1 MSNEF
6 SQLNLHPSL
15 VQAVTA
21 LGYTEPTPIQID
33 VIPLLVAGHDV
44 IGQAQTGT
52 GKTAAFALPI
62 LQTLSPEAEGI
73 QSLILAPTREL
84 ALQVAQSFEEYGR
97 YLKVSVLAVYGGQA
111 YDRQIRQLRRGVD
124 VVVGTPGRLLDLM
137 ERKVLDLSTV
147 RTVVLDEADE
157 MLSMG
162 FVEDIEAIL
171 QATPA
176 TRQTALFSATLP
188 PAIRSLANNYM
199 HEPKSVTVQR
209 KQLTVSAIEQRYYL
223 INESDKLAALTRL
236 FEMEPITSSIIFVRT
251 RISAGE
257 LANELSV
264 RGFPAEGLHGDLS
277 QEAREQV
284 LNRFRQNQI
293 KVLVATDV
301 AARGLDI
308 DDISHVFNFDLP
320 LDPEVYVH
328 RIGRTGRAGK
338 SGLAISL
345 VTPAEQWRM
354 RKIEAFTKQSITRT
368 ALPTI
373 EEILAR
379 REAEL
384 LEKMTVWL
392 RRGRYTREREL
403 VTNLVE
409 AGHDPWEVAAAA
421 LKVARAEE
429 KQRPIAQVS
438 EVREMRESRN
448 SRDRDNRGRREPRRT
463 VDHANQ
469 GQSNRAAAGRKVAKT
484 SHEEGMVRLLLD
496 AGKAQGIRPND
507 IVGSIA
513 FHADIPGHT
522 IGAIH
527 IRDHHTLVD
536 VPEQFVAQVLA
547 KANDYRIRQHSI
559 KVERA

>member
-1 MSNEF
+1 MNNEF
-6 SQLNLHPSL
+6 SQLNLHPQL

-21 LGYTEPTPIQID
+21 LGYTAPTQIQAD
-33 VIPLLVAGHDV
+33 VIPLLLAGGDV

-62 LQTLSPEAEGI
+62 LQNLTSDAAAV
-73 QSLILAPTREL
+73 QSLVLAPTREL
-84 ALQVAQSFEEYGR
+84 ALQVAQAFEMYGSNQQV
-97 YLKVSVLAVYGGQA
+97 KVLAVYGGQA

-124 VVVGTPGRLLDLM
+124 VVVGTPGRLLDLI
-137 ERKVLDLSTV
+137 ERKVLDLSAV

-162 FVEDIEAIL
+162 FIDDIEAIL
-171 QATPA
+171 KETPA

-188 PAIRSLANNYM
+188 PAIRTLAGKYM
-199 HEPKSVTVQR
+199 HEPKAVTVQR
-209 KQLTVSAIEQRYYL
+209 KQMTVAAIEQRYYL
-223 INESDKLAALTRL
+223 INEQDKLAALTRL
-236 FEMEPITSSIIFVRT
+236 FEAEAPTSAIIFVRT
-251 RISAGE
+251 RLSAGE
-257 LANELSV
+257 LANELTV

-277 QEAREQV
+277 QDAREQV

-345 VTPAEQWRM
+345 VTPAEQWRL
-354 RKIEAFTKQSITRT
+354 RKVEIFTKQSVVRT
-368 ALPTI
+368 SLPTI
-373 EEILAR
+373 EEIHAQ
-379 REAEL
+379 REAAL
-384 LEKMTVWL
+384 LEKMAVWL

-403 VTNLVE
+403 VNNLVE
-409 AGHDPWEVAAAA
+409 AGHDPVEVAAAA
-421 LKVARAEE
+421 LKLARAEE
-429 KQRPIAQVS
+429 KQRPIQHVS
-438 EVREMRESRN
+438 EVKEVRESRN
-448 SRDRDNRGRREPRRT
+448 RREPRRT
-463 VDHANQ
+463 VDHARAVHTQ
-469 GQSNRAAAGRKVAKT
+469 GQGAGRKSAKT
-484 SHEEGMVRLLLD
+484 SHEAGMVRLLLD

-507 IVGSIA
+507 VVGSMA
-513 FHADIPGHT
+513 YHADIPGHS

-527 IRDHHTLVD
+527 IQDDHTLVD

-547 KANDYRIRQHSI
+547 KANDYRIRQHMI

>member
-1 MSNEF
+1 MNNEF
-6 SQLNLHPSL
+6 LQLNLHPQL

-21 LGYTEPTPIQID
+21 LGYTAPTQIQMD
-33 VIPLLVAGHDV
+33 VIPLLLTGADV

-62 LQTLSPEAEGI
+62 LQNLNPEAGTV

-84 ALQVAQSFEEYGR
+84 ALQVSQAFEDYGKF
-97 YLKVSVLAVYGGQA
+97 LNVKVLAVYGGQA
-111 YDRQIRQLRRGVD
+111 YDRQIRALRKGVD
-124 VVVGTPGRLLDLM
+124 IVVGTPGRLLDLM
-137 ERKVLDLSTV
+137 ERKVLDLSAV

-188 PAIRSLANNYM
+188 PAIRSLAGTYM
-199 HEPKSVTVQR
+199 REPKSVTVQR
-209 KQLTVSAIEQRYYL
+209 KQMTVSTIEQRYYL
-223 INESDKLAALTRL
+223 INEPDKLAALTRL
-236 FEMEPITSSIIFVRT
+236 FEMEALTSSIIFVRT

-264 RGFPAEGLHGDLS
+264 RGFPAEALHGDLS
-277 QEAREQV
+277 QDAREQV

-338 SGLAISL
+338 SGLAITM

-354 RKIEAFTKQSITRT
+354 RKIEAFTKQPVVRT
-368 ALPTI
+368 TLPTI
-373 EEILAR
+373 EEIQAR
-379 REAEL
+379 REGEL
-384 LEKMTVWL
+384 LEKVTMWL
-392 RRGRYTREREL
+392 RRGRYTREREM
-403 VTNLVE
+403 VAELVE
-409 AGHDPWEVAAAA
+409 AGHDPWEIAAAA
-421 LKVARAEE
+421 LKVARADE
-429 KQRPIAQVS
+429 KQRPIPQVS
-438 EVREMRESRN
+438 EVRE
-448 SRDRDNRGRREPRRT
+448 SRDTRNRREPRRT
-463 VDHANQ
+463 VDHA
-469 GQSNRAAAGRKVAKT
+469 GAGRSNNRPSGGRKSGQR

-496 AGKAQGIRPND
+496 AGKAHGIRPND
-507 IVGSIA
+507 VVGSIA
-513 FHADIPGHT
+513 YHADIPGHT

-527 IRDHHTLVD
+527 IQDQHTLVD

-547 KANDYRIRQHSI
+547 KANSYRIRQHAI

>member
-1 MSNEF
+1 MNNEF
-6 SQLNLHPSL
+6 LQLNLHPQL

-21 LGYTEPTPIQID
+21 LGYTAPTQIQTD
-33 VIPLLVAGHDV
+33 VIPLLLAGDDV

-62 LQTLSPEAEGI
+62 LQNLNPEAGTV

-84 ALQVAQSFEEYGR
+84 ALQVSQAFEEYGKF
-97 YLKVSVLAVYGGQA
+97 LNIKVLAVYGGQA
-111 YDRQIRQLRRGVD
+111 YDRQIRALRKGVD
-124 VVVGTPGRLLDLM
+124 IVVGTPGRLLDLM
-137 ERKVLDLSTV
+137 DRKVLDLSAV

-162 FVEDIEAIL
+162 FVEDIESIL
-171 QATPA
+171 QATPT

-188 PAIRSLANNYM
+188 PAIRSLASTYM
-199 HEPKSVTVQR
+199 REPKSVTVQR
-209 KQLTVSAIEQRYYL
+209 KQMTVSTIEQRYYL
-223 INESDKLAALTRL
+223 INEQDKLAALTRL
-236 FEMEPITSSIIFVRT
+236 FEMEALTSSIIFVRT

-264 RGFPAEGLHGDLS
+264 RGFPSEALHGDLS
-277 QEAREQV
+277 QDAREQV

-338 SGLAISL
+338 SGLALTL

-354 RKIEAFTKQSITRT
+354 RKIEAFTKQPVVRT
-368 ALPTI
+368 TLPTI
-373 EEILAR
+373 EEIQAR
-379 REAEL
+379 REGEL
-384 LEKMTVWL
+384 VEKVTMWL
-392 RRGRYTREREL
+392 RRGRFNREREM
-403 VTNLVE
+403 VAELVE
-409 AGHDPWEVAAAA
+409 AGHDPLEIAAAA
-421 LKVARAEE
+421 LKVARSDE
-429 KQRPIAQVS
+429 KQRPIPQVS
-438 EVREMRESRN
+438 EVREMRDTRN
-448 SRDRDNRGRREPRRT
+448 RREPRRT
-463 VDHANQ
+463 VDHA
-469 GQSNRAAAGRKVAKT
+469 GAGRSNNRPSGGRKSSQR

-496 AGKAQGIRPND
+496 AGKAHGIRPND
-507 IVGSIA
+507 VVGSIA
-513 FHADIPGHT
+513 YHADIPGHT

-527 IRDHHTLVD
+527 IQDQHTLVD
-536 VPEQFVAQVLA
+536 VPEQFVAQVLS
-547 KANDYRIRQHSI
+547 KANNYRIRQHAI